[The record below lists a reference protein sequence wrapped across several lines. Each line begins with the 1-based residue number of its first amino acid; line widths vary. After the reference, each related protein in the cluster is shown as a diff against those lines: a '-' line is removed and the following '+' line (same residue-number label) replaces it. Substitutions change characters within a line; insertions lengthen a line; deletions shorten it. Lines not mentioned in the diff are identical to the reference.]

1 MPLERVSQGFKD
13 VSMTFQKH
21 PLTSDILALK
31 NESAIARS
39 VRNIVFTVP
48 GEKFFDEDFGSRISQ
63 ALFENINDISANIIK
78 NEIESSLKIY
88 EPRVN
93 VREVEVRPNFDQNE
107 FNVTIIYEIIGADGP
122 AQELQFV
129 LQSTR

>member
-39 VRNIVFTVP
+39 VRNIVFTMP

-63 ALFENINDISANIIK
+63 SLFENINDISANIIR
-78 NEIESSLKIY
+78 NEIKSSLRLY

-93 VREVEVRPNFDQNE
+93 VREVEVNPNFDQNE
-107 FNVTIIYEIIGADGP
+107 FNVTIIYEIIGADVP

-129 LQSTR
+129 LESTR

>member
-63 ALFENINDISANIIK
+63 SLFENINDISANIIK
-78 NEIESSLKIY
+78 NEIKSSLRLY

-93 VREVEVRPNFDQNE
+93 VREVEVKPNFDQNE
-107 FNVTIIYEIIGADGP
+107 FNVTIIYEIIGADVP

>member
-1 MPLERVSQGFKD
+1 VPLERVSQGFKD

-21 PLTSDILALK
+21 PLTSDIIALK

-48 GEKFFDEDFGSRISQ
+48 GEKFFDEDFGSQISQ
-63 ALFENINDISANIIK
+63 ALFENINDISANIIRS
-78 NEIESSLKIY
+78 EIKSSLRRY
-88 EPRVN
+88 EPRVK
-93 VREVEVRPNFDQNE
+93 VREVNVEPNFDQNE
-107 FNVTIIYEIIGADGP
+107 FNATIIYEIIGADVP
-122 AQELQFV
+122 PQELQFV

>member
-63 ALFENINDISANIIK
+63 SLFENINDISANIIR
-78 NEIESSLKIY
+78 NEIKSSLKLY

-93 VREVEVRPNFDQNE
+93 VREVEVKPNFKYR
-107 FNVTIIYEIIGADGP
+107 FFT
-122 AQELQFV
+122 
-129 LQSTR
+129 T

>member
-39 VRNIVFTVP
+39 VRNIVFTVT

-107 FNVTIIYEIIGADGP
+107 FNVTIIYEIIGADVP

>member
-21 PLTSDILALK
+21 PLTSDIIALK

-39 VRNIVFTVP
+39 IRNIIFTSP
-48 GEKFFDEDFGSRISQ
+48 GEKFFDEDFGSSISR
-63 ALFENINDISANIIK
+63 ALFDNINDISANIIK
-78 NEIESSLKIY
+78 NEIKSSLKNY
-88 EPRVN
+88 EPRVKLRN
-93 VREVEVRPNFDQNE
+93 VNVEPNFDQNE
-107 FNVTIIYEIIGADGP
+107 FNVTVLYEIIGADVP

-129 LQSTR
+129 LQPTR

>member
-21 PLTSDILALK
+21 PLTRDILALK

-48 GEKFFDEDFGSRISQ
+48 GEKPFDEDFGSQISQ

-78 NEIESSLKIY
+78 SEIQSSLKRY

-93 VREVEVRPNFDQNE
+93 VREVDVKPNFDQNE
-107 FNVTIIYEIIGADGP
+107 FNVTIVYEIIGADVP
-122 AQELQFV
+122 PQELQFV